1 MKTGEERKFVFIKEL
16 KELGVKSKD
25 IKKLIHAFDIIEMVA
40 FDIHKHSDEIF
51 AAYRISNYP

>member
-1 MKTGEERKFVFIKEL
+1 MTKGEEREFLFIKEL
-16 KELGVKSKD
+16 KELGVKSKN

-40 FDIHKHSDEIF
+40 FDIHKHSDAIF